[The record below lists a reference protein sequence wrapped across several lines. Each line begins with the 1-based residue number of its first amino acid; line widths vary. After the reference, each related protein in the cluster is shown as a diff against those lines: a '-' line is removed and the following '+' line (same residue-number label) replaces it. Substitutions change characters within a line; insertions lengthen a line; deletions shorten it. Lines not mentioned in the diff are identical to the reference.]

1 MLPGLRAE
9 RHRVMKQGL
18 RLLIAYGLSA
28 LADASV
34 HSSALDTQVHAAF
47 ALPWQLHRGAGP
59 SALSRRA
66 RVRPS
71 AVKPAWRVGRA
82 LTTMA
87 ASSDMLAVE
96 IESLSDPQYLR
107 MLSKLCCDS
116 FYGEQTPLEALNLY
130 ANLQRALV
138 LQEIEQ
144 DLVPCVNYS
153 EFNR

>member
-1 MLPGLRAE
+1 M
-9 RHRVMKQGL
+9 MKQWL

-28 LADASV
+28 LAHASV

-47 ALPWQLHRGAGP
+47 ALPWQLHRGAEP
-59 SALSRRA
+59 CALSRRA
-66 RVRPS
+66 RLRPS
-71 AVKPAWRVGRA
+71 VVKPAWRVGRT

>member
-1 MLPGLRAE
+1 M
-9 RHRVMKQGL
+9 MKQWL

-59 SALSRRA
+59 CALSRRA
-66 RVRPS
+66 RGPS

-87 ASSDMLAVE
+87 ASNDMLAVE

-144 DLVPCVNYS
+144 DLVPRVK
-153 EFNR
+153 

>member
-1 MLPGLRAE
+1 MLPAAGPRGGS
-9 RHRVMKQGL
+9 HRVMKQGL
-18 RLLIAYGLSA
+18 RLLITYGLSA

-47 ALPWQLHRGAGP
+47 ALPWQLHRGAEP
-59 SALSRRA
+59 CALSRRA
-66 RVRPS
+66 RLRPS
-71 AVKPAWRVGRA
+71 VVKPAWRVGRT

-144 DLVPCVNYS
+144 DLVPRVK
-153 EFNR
+153 